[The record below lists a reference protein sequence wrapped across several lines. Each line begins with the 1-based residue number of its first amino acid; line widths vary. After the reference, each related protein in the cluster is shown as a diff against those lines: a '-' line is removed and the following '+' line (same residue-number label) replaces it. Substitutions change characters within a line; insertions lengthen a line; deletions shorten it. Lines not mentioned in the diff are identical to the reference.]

1 MAAARSPCGVFK
13 TRILHF
19 RGKNTPLKDRKW
31 RENVQKNAQFSFC
44 GERETFHQ
52 EVVPRG
58 IQPSFLHG
66 GAHGR
71 VLKRDQGSGVFA
83 EFSGTFCTLWPRK
96 LRF

>member
-19 RGKNTPLKDRKW
+19 RGKNTPLKDR
-31 RENVQKNAQFSFC
+31 QFSFC